1 MGNRDIELAVR
12 LRDPDWSKTCQNHF
26 AHEVALPHVPETV
39 SSLVSSQSV
48 YLTSEGRDE
57 VAIVQVAFGDN
68 AVDIQQLLVKMTSNS
83 TRSSAMALRQTLLAL
98 SFQFFFVP
106 SKAIQHQNQ
115 AIQHLQTS
123 IDRTLPWDKDEALQ
137 AIAASMLLS
146 VYEILTSWGCS
157 LELLD
162 ILYEIFDNVFDRDS
176 EQHKSPEHN
185 IRLKAL
191 EQRLHHLIQCEH
203 SDISNVGQVSS
214 YNTQIAEFYRL
225 AALLYLQ
232 RVARNSPRDAP
243 HVIKLAADAYRA
255 LEVMARCDR
264 PWPLFVIALEASTED
279 ERRLVLVTIETLLE
293 RRPLRKWMTLRTMI
307 QQAWSQIDLAK
318 ANSLDAL
325 LLYQSVINHQR
336 VPPMF
341 I

>member
-1 MGNRDIELAVR
+1 MI
-12 LRDPDWSKTCQNHF
+12 
-26 AHEVALPHVPETV
+26 
-39 SSLVSSQSV
+39 
-48 YLTSEGRDE
+48 
-57 VAIVQVAFGDN
+57 
-68 AVDIQQLLVKMTSNS
+68 SNS
-83 TRSSAMALRQTLLAL
+83 TRSSAIALRQTLLAL

-185 IRLKAL
+185 SRLKAL

-203 SDISNVGQVSS
+203 SDVSKVGQVSS

-243 HVIKLAADAYRA
+243 HVIKLVADAYRA

-293 RRPLRKWMTLRTMI
+293 RRSLRKWMTLRTMI

-325 LLYQSVINHQR
+325 LLYQLVINHQR